1 MHSATVQDRDG
12 ARLLLEGIQLEQPL
26 LEKIWAD
33 GAYRGQLIAWVKQ
46 PTGIEL
52 EIVKRRDDLHSPPG
66 PFEVGHS
73 PRKAGV
79 YEAVYKS
86 EKNKQI
92 KIYNNSYGTEVR
104 SLKL

>member
-1 MHSATVQDRDG
+1 MPYAALNSN
-12 ARLLLEGIQLEQPL
+12 
-26 LEKIWAD
+26 
-33 GAYRGQLIAWVKQ
+33 
-46 PTGIEL
+46 
-52 EIVKRRDDLHSPPG
+52 PPG

>member
-1 MHSATVQDRDG
+1 MT
-12 ARLLLEGIQLEQPL
+12 EC
-26 LEKIWAD
+26 
-33 GAYRGQLIAWVKQ
+33 
-46 PTGIEL
+46 
-52 EIVKRRDDLHSPPG
+52 PPG

-92 KIYNNSYGTEVR
+92 KIYNNSYGTEVY
-104 SLKL
+104 SFKL

>member
-1 MHSATVQDRDG
+1 MNELAF
-12 ARLLLEGIQLEQPL
+12 GIFGMRN
-26 LEKIWAD
+26 D
-33 GAYRGQLIAWVKQ
+33 
-46 PTGIEL
+46 
-52 EIVKRRDDLHSPPG
+52 PPG

-92 KIYNNSYGTEVR
+92 KIYNNSYGTEVY
-104 SLKL
+104 SFKL

>member
-1 MHSATVQDRDG
+1 MVHTKKYEAEHKV
-12 ARLLLEGIQLEQPL
+12 
-26 LEKIWAD
+26 
-33 GAYRGQLIAWVKQ
+33 
-46 PTGIEL
+46 
-52 EIVKRRDDLHSPPG
+52 PPG

-92 KIYNNSYGTEVR
+92 KIYNSSYGPEVR

>member
-1 MHSATVQDRDG
+1 MPATAPTPVAANTIRTIPHQG
-12 ARLLLEGIQLEQPL
+12 MMPPLTQCHARMQ
-26 LEKIWAD
+26 
-33 GAYRGQLIAWVKQ
+33 
-46 PTGIEL
+46 
-52 EIVKRRDDLHSPPG
+52 PPG

-92 KIYNNSYGTEVR
+92 KIYNNSYGSEVY
-104 SLKL
+104 SFKL